1 MYVKT
6 SEGVAISYPYTTAN
20 LRSDNPQTSF
30 PNAISDEMLA
40 NWGVYPVTIQDT
52 PAYDPASQYV
62 ETANL
67 PTLIDGIWV
76 QTKTVVD
83 MAPAQI
89 EARNDRLKIENKNKA
104 AQLLQQTDWTVMP
117 DVADPIQSNPY
128 LTNQAEFIA
137 YRNQLRGIAVNPTV
151 TVVFPT
157 IPLEIWS
164 K

>member
-6 SEGVAISYPYTTAN
+6 SEGVAVSYPYTTAN

-30 PNAISDEMLA
+30 PSVISDEMLA
-40 NWGVYPVTIQDT
+40 NYGVYPVTTQET
-52 PAYDPASQYV
+52 PSYDPASQYV

-67 PTLIDGIWV
+67 PTLIDGVWV

-83 MAPAQI
+83 MTPVQI
-89 EARNDRLKIENKNKA
+89 EARDNRLKIENKNKA

-117 DVADPIQSNPY
+117 DVADPLQSNPY
-128 LTNQAEFIA
+128 LTNQAEFVA
-137 YRNQLRGIAVNPTV
+137 YRSKLRSIAVNPTI

-157 IPLEIWS
+157 MPNEVWS
-164 K
+164 

>member
-30 PNAISDEMLA
+30 PSVISDEMLA
-40 NWGVYPVTIQDT
+40 NWSVYPVTIQDT
-52 PAYDPASQYV
+52 PAYDPAFQYV

-67 PTLIDGIWV
+67 PTLIDGAWV
-76 QTKTVVD
+76 QTKTVVN
-83 MAPAQI
+83 MTPVQI
-89 EARNDRLKIENKNKA
+89 EAKDSRLKIENKNKA

-117 DVADPIQSNPY
+117 DVANPLQSNPY
-128 LTNQAEFIA
+128 LTNQAEFVA

-151 TVVFPT
+151 IAVFPT
-157 IPLEIWS
+157 MPSEQWS
-164 K
+164 